1 MKTIIAISLLLITG
15 VCFGQKKD
23 SLNKD
28 TIPVVSLAEMNQYLG
43 RINIVAMKQFN
54 LTEQGK
60 HQEILKEL
68 QAILAEVERKSK
80 KK

>member
-1 MKTIIAISLLLITG
+1 MKIIIAISLLLITG
-15 VCFGQKKD
+15 VCFGQKD
-23 SLNKD
+23 SVNKD
-28 TIPVVSLAEMNQYLG
+28 TVPVVSLVEMSQYLG
-43 RINIVAMKQFN
+43 RINIVAMKQFD
-54 LTEQGK
+54 LTEQAK